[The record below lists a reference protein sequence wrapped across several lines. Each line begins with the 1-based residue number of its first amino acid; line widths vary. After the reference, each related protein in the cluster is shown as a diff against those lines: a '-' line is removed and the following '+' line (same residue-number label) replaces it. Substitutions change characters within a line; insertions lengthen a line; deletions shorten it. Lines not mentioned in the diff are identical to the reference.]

1 MANITS
7 MREQLRE
14 ILKKHW
20 GYDSFRPLQE
30 EIILSVMEGRDTL
43 ALLPTGGGKSICF
56 QVPALA
62 LDGLCIVIS
71 PLIAL
76 MKDQVEHLRQGH
88 IKAAALYSGM
98 KKHEMEVVLNNC
110 AYDPDYKFLYVS
122 PERLKTDNFRAT
134 LPHLKVSLIAVD
146 ESHCIS
152 QWGYDFRPPYL
163 EIAEIRKFFPNAPVL
178 ALTATATPEVVK
190 DIQDKLNF
198 KKHNVFQKS
207 FRRENLTYYVVKEE
221 DKRNRML
228 RIVQRYQGSG
238 IIYVRNRKKSQEIAE
253 LLQHHGISADF
264 YHAGLDN
271 VTRDRKQN
279 EWMNNQTRIIVA
291 TNAFGMGID
300 KPDVRF
306 VIHLDIPDTLESYF
320 QEAGRG
326 GRDEQEAVAILLYD
340 GSDLR
345 ELRRNHELTF
355 PPIDDI
361 RKVYN
366 IICNQYKIALGDGE
380 GRTFPFRI
388 GELLKPAAMNMV
400 AVYNSIKFLEKM
412 GILFLNEDGKS
423 HSQLS
428 MSIGGEQLTIF
439 EDKHPEHDEFIKLI
453 LRSYSGLFTKY
464 VTIDEV
470 EIAQRAGLSEEET
483 VSLLHKLAR
492 MGLWSY
498 SPRTE
503 QALITFLTPRVDEN
517 YLYFSPDLYKRRKNV
532 AQKRLDEVIHYVESE
547 DTCRSQ
553 LLLTYFGERRSKAC
567 GKCDVCRKIHKEEV
581 GRKEFET
588 IANEVKRAADTGI
601 KDIRQLVITVSEKYT
616 QEQVVKVVRWM
627 LDSGQLIIDN

>member
-1 MANITS
+1 LANITS

-20 GYDSFRPLQE
+20 GYDSFRPMQE

-76 MKDQVEHLRQGH
+76 MKDQVEHLRQSH

-122 PERLKTDNFRAT
+122 PERLKTGHFRAT
-134 LPHLKVSLIAVD
+134 LPHLHVSLIAVD

-553 LLLTYFGERRSKAC
+553 LLLAYFGERRSKAC

-581 GRKEFET
+581 NRKEFEA
-588 IANEVKRAADTGI
+588 IATEVKRAADTGI
-601 KDIRQLVITVSEKYT
+601 KDIRQLVIKVSEKYT

>member
-1 MANITS
+1 

-453 LRSYSGLFTKY
+453 LRSYSGLFTKH

-470 EIAQRAGLSEEET
+470 EIAQRAGISEEET

>member
-20 GYDSFRPLQE
+20 GYDSFRPMQE

-76 MKDQVEHLRQGH
+76 MKDQVEHLRQSH

-122 PERLKTDNFRAT
+122 PERLKTGHFRAT
-134 LPHLKVSLIAVD
+134 LPHLHVSLIAVD

-553 LLLTYFGERRSKAC
+553 LLLAYFGERRSKAC

-581 GRKEFET
+581 NRKEFEA
-588 IANEVKRAADTGI
+588 IATEVKRAADTGI
-601 KDIRQLVITVSEKYT
+601 KDIRQLVIKVSEKYT

>member
-1 MANITS
+1 MKIEAYRS
-7 MREQLRE
+7 
-14 ILKKHW
+14 ILKQYW
-20 GYDSFRPLQE
+20 GYDDFRGIQR
-30 EIILSVMEGRDTL
+30 EIIESIGSGNDTL
-43 ALLPTGGGKSICF
+43 GLMPTGGGKSITF

-62 LDGLCIVIS
+62 KEGTCIVIT

-76 MKDQVEHLRQGH
+76 MKDQVDNLRRRG
-88 IKAAALYSGM
+88 IKAAAIYSGLTR
-98 KKHEMEVVLNNC
+98 EEIVITLENC
-110 AYDPDYKFLYVS
+110 IFGAIKILYVS
-122 PERLKTDNFRAT
+122 PERLSSELFQTKLR
-134 LPHLKVSLIAVD
+134 HMHVSFITVD
-146 ESHCIS
+146 EAHCIS
-152 QWGYDFRPPYL
+152 QWGYDFRPPFL

-253 LLQHHGISADF
+253 LLQRHGISADF

-271 VTRDRKQN
+271 ATRDRKQN
-279 EWMNNQTRIIVA
+279 EWMCNQTRIIVA

-326 GRDEQEAVAILLYD
+326 GRDEQDAVAILLYD

-355 PPIDDI
+355 PPIDNI

-400 AVYNSIKFLEKM
+400 ALYNSIKFLEKM

-470 EIAQRAGLSEEET
+470 EIAQRAGISEEET
-483 VSLLHKLAR
+483 ISLLHKLAR

-503 QALITFLTPRVDEN
+503 QALLTFLTPRVDEH
-517 YLYFSPDLYKRRKNV
+517 YLYFSPDLYKRRKNM

-553 LLLTYFGERRSKAC
+553 LLLAYFGERRSKAC

-601 KDIRQLVITVSEKYT
+601 KDIRQLVIKVSEKYT

-627 LDSGQLIIDN
+627 IDSEQLTIDN